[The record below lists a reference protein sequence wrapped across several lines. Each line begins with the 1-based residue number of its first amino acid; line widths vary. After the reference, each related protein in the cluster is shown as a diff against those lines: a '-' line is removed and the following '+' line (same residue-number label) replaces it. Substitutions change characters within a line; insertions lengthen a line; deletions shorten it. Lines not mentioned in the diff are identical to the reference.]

1 MSAEE
6 PKEVT
11 GGRRGHVEKRQP
23 RLHSALCPGRSAL
36 LALDLFRFLPSRVG
50 TAGGNLHCE
59 MGEPIAVVFG
69 RGNGDFESSFSGY
82 FNGQSWL

>member
-1 MSAEE
+1 MW
-6 PKEVT
+6 
-11 GGRRGHVEKRQP
+11 RRGSP
-23 RLHSALCPGRSAL
+23 GFILHSAQEGAPS